1 MEKLFCSINYG
12 AMLQVSRKES
22 HFQTPFSA
30 VVSSAWT
37 SCRIKTYLTFVKF
50 QLSFVEFLKNW
61 VCNLSSETHRFF
73 DKQLV
78 QTLALASIALTL
90 DINTLLQRLFFA
102 IEFKVSNLKIVCC
115 LVVCSRF
122 VVQQQPPS
130 KWPLFSQLGK
140 VSRLHW
146 KVTYYFWNS

>member
-37 SCRIKTYLTFVKF
+37 SPRIFKDIFEFSSNFDWVL
-50 QLSFVEFLKNW
+50 LSFSKIEFVIWVLK
-61 VCNLSSETHRFF
+61 LIEFSIF
-73 DKQLV
+73 KQLV

-102 IEFKVSNLKIVCC
+102 IEFKVSNLENS
-115 LVVCSRF
+115 L
-122 VVQQQPPS
+122 
-130 KWPLFSQLGK
+130 LFSSLLSLRCSTATAKQMT
-140 VSRLHW
+140 SFFPTW
-146 KVTYYFWNS
+146 